1 MSGVDVDL
9 DLMADISARLDLRE
23 PNREALESIVIELSQ
38 HYDVDEKP
46 APFEAVV
53 DSATGVGKTYILAG
67 AIDYLA
73 AKGIR
78 NFAVVAPGLTILR
91 KTVANFTEGA
101 AKSLTGPM
109 NVKPVVVTSENFDTA
124 AMRAEMDDPDRVK
137 LFIFTVQ
144 ALTKPTTKV
153 GKKTHKFHE
162 GLGAAFYDHLDGLE
176 DLVVFADEHH
186 MYYGDAFS
194 AAIRDLTPH
203 AIVGLTATPHKKT
216 PEEGIIFRYPLAA
229 AIADRLVKT
238 PVIVGRKDD
247 RTDSETKL
255 ADGLNLLRV
264 KTELAHA
271 YADENGLPRV
281 NPVML
286 VVAQTAEEAEEYGAI
301 LRSQE
306 FDGGDWADR
315 VLVVHYNAPEE
326 ALEALDRVEDV
337 DSPVR
342 VIIAVRMLA
351 EGWDVKN
358 VFVIASMRASVSTI
372 LTEQTLGRGLRLP
385 WGRYTDVEMLDT
397 LEVLAHER
405 YEELLKKA
413 GVHITEAFVD
423 QRTRALLRT
432 NAKGQTVS
440 SVETTTVQAPV
451 IELPPAAEGTAAAVA
466 PTPVGGAIVT
476 SVEDRQKEA
485 QKESPATEQL
495 YMPLDDMPT
504 IKVPRLLMTP
514 IESSFSLGD
523 IIDLD
528 PFTKL
533 GQQVASDPD
542 AELRRVKV
550 SARIVEGFDGIRRT
564 ELVTSTA
571 VDKVE
576 AARSLFP
583 LEDLKLELVESVLG
597 SPVVPARKGERVHA
611 VRLVDAFVAG
621 LGDKATELLSA
632 YKDRATARLIRLVT
646 DEHRRFAAKPKFE
659 EVVEVVPLGKP
670 RTSRRQVTKDR
681 TGVFR
686 KSLAYNGWRKSL
698 YGVDWFDSEPERAVA
713 SAVDDAEDVKCWARL
728 HTGELPILWTSEGR
742 HYNADLVVV
751 DGDDTK
757 WVVEVK
763 RDSEVSSDEVQQ
775 KRAAAKRWVN
785 HVNAAEALEAA
796 GWRYLLL
803 SETDIK
809 QAKGSWKALCSL
821 GT

>member
-1 MSGVDVDL
+1 MKDVAVDIDL
-9 DLMADISARLDLRE
+9 VADITSRLDLRE

-38 HYDVDEKP
+38 HYDVDNRP

-53 DSATGVGKTYILAG
+53 DSATGVGKTYILAA
-67 AIDYLA
+67 AIEYLA
-73 AKGIR
+73 AKGTR
-78 NFAVVAPGLTILR
+78 NFAIVAPGLTILR
-91 KTVANFTEGA
+91 KTVANFTEGG

-109 NVKPVVVTSENFDTA
+109 NIQPVVITSEDFDTA

-137 LFIFTVQ
+137 LFIFSVQ

-153 GKKTHKFHE
+153 GKRTHKFQE
-162 GLGAAFYDHLDGLE
+162 GLGAAFYEHLDALD

-186 MYYGDAFS
+186 LYYGEAFS

-216 PEEGIIFRYPLAA
+216 PADAIIFRYPLAA

-255 ADGLNLLRV
+255 ADGLNLLRI

-271 YADENGLPRV
+271 YADEKGRSRV

-286 VVAQTAEEAEEYGAI
+286 VVAQTAEEAEEYGEI

-326 ALEALDRVEDV
+326 ALEALDRVEDL

-358 VFVIASMRASVSTI
+358 VYVIASMRASVSTI

-385 WGRYTDVEMLDT
+385 WGSYTDVEMLDT

-413 GVHITEAFVD
+413 GVLSEAFVD
-423 QRTRALLRT
+423 QRTRALLRK
-432 NAKGQTVS
+432 NAMGQTVS
-440 SVETTTVQAPV
+440 VVETTTVEAPV
-451 IELPPAAEGTAAAVA
+451 VQLPASAEGAAAAVA
-466 PTPVGGAIVT
+466 QTRVGGAVVT

-485 QKESPATEQL
+485 QKESPTYEQTYL
-495 YMPLDDMPT
+495 PLDSMPT
-504 IKVPRLLMTP
+504 INVPRLRMTP
-514 IESSFSLGD
+514 VESAFSLGD
-523 IIDLD
+523 ITDLE
-528 PFTKL
+528 PFATL
-533 GQQVASDPD
+533 GRRIATDPD

-550 SARIVEGFDGIRRT
+550 SARVVEGFDGIRRT

-571 VDKVE
+571 VDRVG

-583 LEDLKLELVESVLG
+583 LEDLKRSLVEAVLG
-597 SPVVPARKGERVHA
+597 SPTVPARREERAHA
-611 VRLVDAFVAG
+611 ARLVEAFVAG
-621 LGDKATELLSA
+621 VGERAEELLSA
-632 YKDRATARLIRLVT
+632 YRDRATARLVRLVT
-646 DEHRRFAAKPKFE
+646 DEQRHFASKPKFD
-659 EVVEVVPLGKP
+659 EVVEVVPLGRP
-670 RTSRRQVTKDR
+670 RCSRRPVTKDR

-686 KSLAYNGWRKSL
+686 KSLAYNGWSKSM

-713 SAVDDAEDVKCWARL
+713 VAVDDADDVTCWVRL
-728 HTGELPILWTSEGR
+728 QTGELPILWTSDGR
-742 HYNADLVVV
+742 QYNADLIVV
-751 DGDDTK
+751 DASGTK

-763 RDSEVSSDEVQQ
+763 RDSDIDSDEVQG
-775 KRAAAKRWVN
+775 KRQAAKRWVN
-785 HVNAAEALEAA
+785 HVNASDRVDAE
-796 GWRYLLL
+796 WRYLLL

-809 QAKGSWKALCSL
+809 QAKGSWPALAGL
-821 GT
+821 GS

>member
-9 DLMADISARLDLRE
+9 DLIADISARLDLRE

-38 HYDVDEKP
+38 HYDVDERP
-46 APFEAVV
+46 PPFEAVV

-67 AIDYLA
+67 AIEYLA

-78 NFAVVAPGLTILR
+78 SFAVVAPGLTILR

-101 AKSLTGPM
+101 PKGLTGPM

-162 GLGAAFYDHLDGLE
+162 GLGAAFYEHLDGLD

-186 MYYGDAFS
+186 LYYGDAFS

-216 PEEGIIFRYPLAA
+216 PEEAIIFRYPLAA

-247 RTDSETKL
+247 RSDSETKL

-281 NPVML
+281 NPVMF
-286 VVAQTAEEAEEYGAI
+286 VVAQTAEEAEEYGEI

-358 VFVIASMRASVSTI
+358 VYVVASMRASVSTI

-385 WGRYTDVEMLDT
+385 WGAYTDVEMLDT

-413 GVHITEAFVD
+413 GVLSEAFVD
-423 QRTRALLRT
+423 QRTRALLRK

-440 SVETTTVQAPV
+440 SVETTTVHAPMV
-451 IELPPAAEGTAAAVA
+451 ELPEEAEGAAAAVA
-466 PTPVGGAIVT
+466 PTPVGGAVVT
-476 SVEDRQKEA
+476 SVEDRQMEA
-485 QKESPATEQL
+485 QRESPTTEQL

-504 IKVPRLLMTP
+504 IKVPRLLMSP
-514 IESSFSLGD
+514 VESTFSLGD

-533 GQQVASDPD
+533 GQQVATDPD

-571 VDKVE
+571 VDKVD

-583 LEDLKLELVESVLG
+583 LEDLKLELVEAVLG

-611 VRLVDAFVAG
+611 ARLVEAFVDG
-621 LGDKATELLSA
+621 LGEKAAELLSA
-632 YKDRATARLIRLVT
+632 YKERAIARLVRLVT

-686 KSLAYNGWRKSL
+686 KSLSYNGWRKSL

-713 SAVDDAEDVKCWARL
+713 SAVDDAEDVTCWVRL

-742 HYNADLVVV
+742 QYNADLAVV
-751 DGDDTK
+751 DNDGTK

-763 RDSEVSSDEVQQ
+763 RDSDISSEEVQQ

-785 HVNAAEALEAA
+785 HVNAADEPEAA

>member
-9 DLMADISARLDLRE
+9 DLVADIASRLDLRE

-38 HYDVDEKP
+38 HYDVDQKA

-53 DSATGVGKTYILAG
+53 DSATGVGKTYILAA

-73 AKGIR
+73 AKGTR
-78 NFAVVAPGLTILR
+78 NFAVVAPGRTILK
-91 KTVANFTEGA
+91 KTVGNFTEGA
-101 AKSLTGPM
+101 PKSLTGPM
-109 NVKPVVVTSENFDTA
+109 NIKPVVITSENFDSA

-144 ALTKPTTKV
+144 ALTKPTTKA
-153 GKKTHKFHE
+153 GKRTHKFQE
-162 GLGAAFYDHLDGLE
+162 GLGAAFYEHLDGLD

-186 MYYGDAFS
+186 LYYGEAFS
-194 AAIRDLTPH
+194 AAIRDLTPR

-216 PEEGIIFRYPLAA
+216 PEDAIIFRYPLAA

-264 KTELAHA
+264 KSELAHA

-286 VVAQTAEEAEEYGAI
+286 VVAQTAEEAEEYGGI

-315 VLVVHYNAPEE
+315 VLVVHYNAPDE
-326 ALEALDRVEDV
+326 ALEALERVEDV

-358 VFVIASMRASVSTI
+358 VYVIASMRASVSTI

-385 WGRYTDVEMLDT
+385 WGTYTDVEMLDT

-413 GVHITEAFVD
+413 GVLSEAFVD

-432 NAKGQTVS
+432 NARGERVS
-440 SVETTTVQAPV
+440 VVETTNVSAPV
-451 IELPPAAEGTAAAVA
+451 VQLPASAEGAAAA
-466 PTPVGGAIVT
+466 LPTSSVGGAIVT
-476 SVEDRQKEA
+476 SVEEREKEA
-485 QKESPATEQL
+485 RRESPAYEQTYL
-495 YMPLDDMPT
+495 PLDSMPT
-504 IKVPRLLMTP
+504 IKVPRLRMTAV
-514 IESSFSLGD
+514 ESAFSLGD
-523 IIDLD
+523 ITDME
-528 PFTKL
+528 PFTRL
-533 GQQVASDPD
+533 GRQIAADPD

-550 SARIVEGFDGIRRT
+550 SARVVEGFDGIRRT

-571 VDKVE
+571 VDRVG

-583 LEDLKLELVESVLG
+583 IEDLKLEFVEAVLG
-597 SPVVPARKGERVHA
+597 SPAVPARKGERAHA
-611 VRLVDAFVAG
+611 TRLVEAFIAG
-621 LGDKATELLSA
+621 IGEKPEELLSA
-632 YKDRATARLIRLVT
+632 YRDRATARLVRLVT
-646 DEHRRFAAKPKFE
+646 DEHRVFASKPKFD
-659 EVVEVVPLGKP
+659 EVVEVVPLGRP
-670 RTSRRQVTKDR
+670 RCSRRQVTKDR

-686 KSLAYNGWRKSL
+686 KSLAYNGWRKSM

-713 SAVDDAEDVKCWARL
+713 SAVDDSDSVTCWVRL
-728 HTGELPILWTSEGR
+728 QTGELPILWTSEGR
-742 HYNADLVVV
+742 QYNADLVVLDSTGV
-751 DGDDTK
+751 Q

-763 RDSEVSSDEVQQ
+763 RDTDINSQEVQG
-775 KRAAAKRWVN
+775 KREAARRWVN
-785 HVNAAEALEAA
+785 HVNASDVVDVE
-796 GWRYLLL
+796 WRYLLL

-809 QAKGSWKALCSL
+809 QAKGSWPALCSL

>member
-1 MSGVDVDL
+1 MNGVDVDL
-9 DLMADISARLDLRE
+9 ALIADISARLDLRD
-23 PNREALESIVIELSQ
+23 PNREALESIIIELSQ
-38 HYDVDEKP
+38 HYDVDDKP

-53 DSATGVGKTYILAG
+53 DSATGVGKTYILA
-67 AIDYLA
+67 AAMEYLA
-73 AKGIR
+73 AAKGVR
-78 NFAVVAPGLTILR
+78 NFAVVTPGLTILR

-109 NVKPVVVTSENFDTA
+109 NMKPVVITSDNFDTA
-124 AMRAEMDDPDRVK
+124 AMRAEMDDQDRVK

-144 ALTKPTTKV
+144 ALTKPTTKI
-153 GKKTHKFHE
+153 GKKTHKFQE
-162 GLGAAFYDHLDGLE
+162 GLGAAFYDHLNDLD

-186 MYYGDAFS
+186 LYYGEAFS

-216 PEEGIIFRYPLAA
+216 PEEAIIFRYPLAA

-271 YADENGLPRV
+271 YADEKGLPWV

-286 VVAQTAEEAEEYGAI
+286 VVAQTAEEAEEYGEI

-306 FDGGDWADR
+306 FDGGDWSDR

-358 VFVIASMRASVSTI
+358 VYVIASMRASVSTI

-405 YEELLKKA
+405 YEDLLKKA
-413 GVHITEAFVD
+413 GVLSEAFVD

-432 NAKGQTVS
+432 NANGQTVS

-451 IELPPAAEGTAAAVA
+451 VELPASAEGAAAAVG
-466 PTPVGGAIVT
+466 PTPVGGAVVT
-476 SVEDRQKEA
+476 TVEDRQKEA
-485 QKESPATEQL
+485 QKESPTYEQTYL
-495 YMPLDDMPT
+495 PLDTMPT
-504 IKVPRLLMTP
+504 IKVPRLLMTQV
-514 IESSFSLGD
+514 ESTFSLGD
-523 IIDLD
+523 ITDLD

-533 GQQVASDPD
+533 GQQIATDPE

-571 VDKVE
+571 VDKIE
-576 AARSLFP
+576 ATRSLFP
-583 LEDLKLELVESVLG
+583 LEDSKLELVEAVLG
-597 SPVVPARKGERVHA
+597 APVVPARKDERVHA
-611 VRLVDAFVAG
+611 ARLVDAFVAG
-621 LGDKATELLSA
+621 LGEKAAELLSA
-632 YKDRATARLIRLVT
+632 YRDRAIARLVRLVT
-646 DEHRRFAAKPKFE
+646 DEGRHFAPKPKFE
-659 EVVEVVPLGKP
+659 EVVDVVPLG
-670 RTSRRQVTKDR
+670 RSRCSRRQVTKDR

-686 KSLAYNGWRKSL
+686 KSLGYNGWRRSM

-713 SAVDDAEDVKCWARL
+713 SAVDDAEDVTCWVRL
-728 HTGELPILWTSEGR
+728 QTGELPILWTNDGR
-742 HYNADLVVV
+742 HYNADLIVVQN
-751 DGDDTK
+751 DGTN

-763 RDSEVSSDEVQQ
+763 RDSDISSDEVQL
-775 KRAAAKRWVN
+775 KRQAAKRWVN
-785 HVNAAEALEAA
+785 HVNVSELVDA

-803 SETDIK
+803 SETDIN
-809 QAKGSWKALCSL
+809 QAKGSWSALCSL

>member
-1 MSGVDVDL
+1 MSGIDVDL
-9 DLMADISARLDLRE
+9 DLVADISSRLDLRE

-38 HYDVDEKP
+38 HYDVDGKS

-53 DSATGVGKTYILAG
+53 DSATGVGKTYILAA
-67 AIDYLA
+67 AIEYLA
-73 AKGIR
+73 AKGTR
-78 NFAVVAPGLTILR
+78 NFAVVAPGRTILR
-91 KTVANFTEGA
+91 KTVGNFTEGTA
-101 AKSLTGPM
+101 TSLTGPM
-109 NVKPVVVTSENFDTA
+109 NLQPVVITSENFDTA
-124 AMRAEMDDPDRVK
+124 AMRAEMDDPDQIK

-162 GLGAAFYDHLDGLE
+162 GLGAAFYDHLDELE

-186 MYYGDAFS
+186 LYYGDAFS
-194 AAIRDLTPH
+194 AAIRDLTPR

-216 PEEGIIFRYPLAA
+216 PENAIIFRYPLAA

-264 KTELAHA
+264 KAELAHA
-271 YADENGLPRV
+271 YADENELPRV

-286 VVAQTAEEAEEYGAI
+286 VVAQTADEAEEYGEI

-326 ALEALDRVEDV
+326 ALEALDGVEHV

-358 VFVIASMRASVSTI
+358 VYVIASMRASVSTI

-385 WGRYTDVEMLDT
+385 WGSYTDVEMLDT

-413 GVHITEAFVD
+413 DVLSEAFVD

-440 SVETTTVQAPV
+440 IVETTTVEAPV
-451 IELPPAAEGTAAAVA
+451 VQLPDTAEGAAAAVG
-466 PTPVGGAIVT
+466 PTPVGGAVVT

-485 QKESPATEQL
+485 QKESPTYEQTYL
-495 YMPLDDMPT
+495 PLDNMQT
-504 IKVPRLLMTP
+504 IKVPRLRMTP
-514 IESSFSLGD
+514 VESTFSLGD
-523 IIDLD
+523 ITDLE

-533 GQQVASDPD
+533 GRQIATDPD

-550 SARIVEGFDGIRRT
+550 SARVVAGFDGIRRT

-571 VDKVE
+571 VDKVG

-583 LEDLKLELVESVLG
+583 IEDLKTELVEAVLG

-611 VRLVDAFVAG
+611 SRLVEAFIG
-621 LGDKATELLSA
+621 GIGEKAEELLSA
-632 YKDRATARLIRLVT
+632 YRDRATARLVRLVT
-646 DEHRRFAAKPKFE
+646 DEHRRFASNPKFD
-659 EVVEVVPLGKP
+659 EVVEVVPLGRP
-670 RTSRRQVTKDR
+670 RCSRRQVTKDR

-686 KSLAYNGWRKSL
+686 KSLAYNGWRKSI

-713 SAVDDAEDVKCWARL
+713 SAVDDADDVACWVRL
-728 HTGELPILWTSEGR
+728 QTGELPILWTNDGR
-742 HYNADLVVV
+742 QYNADLVVV
-751 DGDDTK
+751 DRAGTK

-763 RDSEVSSDEVQQ
+763 RDTDIDSAEVQG
-775 KRAAAKRWVN
+775 KRQAAKRWVN
-785 HVNAAEALEAA
+785 HVNASDLVDAD
-796 GWRYLLL
+796 WRYLLL
-803 SETDIK
+803 SETDIR
-809 QAKGSWKALCSL
+809 QAKGSWLALRAL

>member
-1 MSGVDVDL
+1 MTGVDINL
-9 DLMADISARLDLRE
+9 DLVSDISSRLDLRD

-38 HYDVDEKP
+38 HYDVDSRP

-53 DSATGVGKTYILAG
+53 DSATGVGKTYILAA
-67 AIDYLA
+67 AIEYLTA
-73 AKGIR
+73 ARGVR
-78 NFAVVAPGLTILR
+78 NFAVVAPGLTILK
-91 KTVANFTEGA
+91 KTVNNFTEGV

-109 NVKPVVVTSENFDTA
+109 NVKPVVITSENFDTA

-144 ALTKPTTKV
+144 ALTKPTTKI
-153 GKKTHKFHE
+153 GKKTHKFQE
-162 GLGAAFYDHLDGLE
+162 GLGAAFYEHLNGLE
-176 DLVVFADEHH
+176 DLVAFADEHH
-186 MYYGDAFS
+186 LYYGDAFS

-203 AIVGLTATPHKKT
+203 AIIGLTATPHKKT
-216 PEEGIIFRYPLAA
+216 PEEAIIFRYPLAA

-247 RTDSETKL
+247 RTDADTKL

-271 YADENGLPRV
+271 YADENRLPRV

-286 VVAQTAEEAEEYGAI
+286 VVAQTAEEAEEYGEV

-306 FDGGDWADR
+306 FDGGDWSDR
-315 VLVVHYNAPEE
+315 VLVVHYNASEK
-326 ALEALDRVEDV
+326 ALEALDRVEDL
-337 DSPVR
+337 DSPIR

-358 VFVIASMRASVSTI
+358 VYVIASMRASVSTI

-385 WGRYTDVEMLDT
+385 WGRYTDIEMLDT

-413 GVHITEAFVD
+413 GVLSEAFVD

-432 NAKGQTVS
+432 DAQGQTVS
-440 SVETTTVQAPV
+440 VVETTTVQVPV
-451 IELPPAAEGTAAAVA
+451 IELPASAEGAAAAA
-466 PTPVGGAIVT
+466 PPTSVGGAVVT

-485 QKESPATEQL
+485 QKESPAVEQT
-495 YMPLDDMPT
+495 YFPLDDMPT
-504 IKVPRLLMTP
+504 IRVPRLLMTQV
-514 IESSFSLGD
+514 ESTFSLGD
-523 IIDLD
+523 ITDFE
-528 PFTKL
+528 PFSRL
-533 GQQVASDPD
+533 GQQIASDPE
-542 AELRRVKV
+542 AGLRRVKV
-550 SARIVEGFDGIRRT
+550 SARIVEGLDGIRRT

-571 VDKVE
+571 VDKVD

-583 LEDLKLELVESVLG
+583 LEELKLEVVEALLA

-611 VRLVDAFVAG
+611 ARLVDAFVSG
-621 LGDKATELLSA
+621 LGEKAAELLSA
-632 YKDRATARLIRLVT
+632 YQDRAIARLVRLTT
-646 DEHRRFAAKPKFE
+646 DEHRRFATKPKFD
-659 EVVEVVPLGKP
+659 EVVEVVPLGAG
-670 RTSRRQVTKDR
+670 RTSRRQITKDR
-681 TGVFR
+681 TGTFR
-686 KSLAYNGWRKSL
+686 KSLAYNGWRKSM

-713 SAVDDAEDVKCWARL
+713 AAIDDADSVSSWLRL
-728 HTGELPILWTSEGR
+728 HTGELPILWTNDGR
-742 HYNADLVVV
+742 HYNADLIVV
-751 DGDDTK
+751 GDDGTK

-763 RDSEVSSDEVQQ
+763 RDSDIGSAEVLG
-775 KRAAAKRWVN
+775 KREAAKRWVN
-785 HVNAAEALEAA
+785 HVNASELVDAD
-796 GWRYLLL
+796 WRYLLL

-809 QAKGSWKALCSL
+809 QAKGSWPALCSL